1 MDYYQ
6 KKCIILILNESWCVL
21 LPGTRPVRPP
31 SGGSKFIY
39 LFFFYGNSFGIVPE
53 PRSILKKE
61 KLSIT
66 KEELQLN

>member
-1 MDYYQ
+1 M
-6 KKCIILILNESWCVL
+6 KRNVLFLILNESWCVL

-31 SGGSKFIY
+31 SGGSKFIV
-39 LFFFYGNSFGIVPE
+39 FFYGNSFGIVPE

>member
-1 MDYYQ
+1 MKAGVFCFQ
-6 KKCIILILNESWCVL
+6 
-21 LPGTRPVRPP
+21 VRGLWDLQVEGV
-31 SGGSKFIY
+31 SL

-66 KEELQLN
+66 KEELQLNWYE

>member
-1 MDYYQ
+1 M
-6 KKCIILILNESWCVL
+6 
-21 LPGTRPVRPP
+21 RPP
-31 SGGSKFIY
+31 SGGSKFIV
-39 LFFFYGNSFGIVPE
+39 FFYGYSFGIVPE

>member
-1 MDYYQ
+1 M
-6 KKCIILILNESWCVL
+6 
-21 LPGTRPVRPP
+21 RPP
-31 SGGSKFIY
+31 SGGSKFIFI
-39 LFFFYGNSFGIVPE
+39 FFFYGNSFGIVPE